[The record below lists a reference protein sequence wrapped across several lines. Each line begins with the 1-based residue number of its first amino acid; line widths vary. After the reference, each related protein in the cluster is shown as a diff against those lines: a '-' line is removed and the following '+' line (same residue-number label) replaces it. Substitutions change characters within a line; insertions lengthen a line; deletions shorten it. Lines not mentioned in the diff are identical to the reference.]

1 MAFIQQRM
9 VRNDYSVLY
18 MRDLL
23 SANVT
28 VTGGHCQPQASK
40 SDTGPSESADK
51 LSCTSHPYIGNGMY
65 PLLDLISEHGAS
77 GLGTVNVSSRP
88 LYLR

>member
-1 MAFIQQRM
+1 MHW
-9 VRNDYSVLY
+9 Y

-28 VTGGHCQPQASK
+28 VRHYQPQASK
-40 SDTGPSESADK
+40 SDTVPGESAHT

-65 PLLDLISEHGAS
+65 PLLDLISEHGTS
-77 GLGTVNVSSRP
+77 GLGTANVSFHR
-88 LYLR
+88 LYIR